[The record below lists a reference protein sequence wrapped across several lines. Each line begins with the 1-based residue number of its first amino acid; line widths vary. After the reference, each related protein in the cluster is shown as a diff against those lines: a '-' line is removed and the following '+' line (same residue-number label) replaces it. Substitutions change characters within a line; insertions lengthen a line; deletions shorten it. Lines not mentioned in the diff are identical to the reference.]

1 MQLRSVEGGARRR
14 DDQLVANVQAV
25 TLARDGGPS
34 AGLSRLREAASR
46 WRSELRALTVPPRL
60 LHHVLSSCVST
71 DLEVLDLSAPKPT
84 FISVALVCRCLRGA
98 TGLRELGLRG
108 CVPDYHERVQ
118 RPPRTCGNDLLE
130 AIYGLTRLEALDAS
144 YGALQLFHDSGV
156 EPPAQTLTRLKRLD
170 FSGNNLHQF
179 HSTGGPVLALMA
191 AAPNLEELGLC
202 RCSLQAVQV
211 QMICLTATQGRLR
224 ALSLAGN
231 EELSPLDL
239 QMSLR
244 LAQWLEFLDVRA
256 TTSHSESDARVFLD
270 CLRQCASLRRL
281 DARDSGWVTDTS
293 LHQILAEND
302 ELTVIRRD

>member
-1 MQLRSVEGGARRR
+1 MCIR
-14 DDQLVANVQAV
+14 D
-25 TLARDGGPS
+25 
-34 AGLSRLREAASR
+34 
-46 WRSELRALTVPPRL
+46 
-60 LHHVLSSCVST
+60 
-71 DLEVLDLSAPKPT
+71 
-84 FISVALVCRCLRGA
+84 
-98 TGLRELGLRG
+98 
-108 CVPDYHERVQ
+108 
-118 RPPRTCGNDLLE
+118 
-130 AIYGLTRLEALDAS
+130 
-144 YGALQLFHDSGV
+144 
-156 EPPAQTLTRLKRLD
+156 RLKRLD
-170 FSGNNLHQF
+170 FSGNNMNAF
-179 HSTGGPVLALMA
+179 HSTGGPVLALMT

-231 EELSPLDL
+231 EGLRPLDL

-256 TTSHSESDARVFLD
+256 TTSHSESDARIFLD